1 MSFASEEQR
10 RWFFANKG
18 GGGGGGAAGGVPQ
31 FSKREL
37 PSSGLS
43 AADSARLQQR
53 AQHDA
58 KESAVAQKQVDEAYQ
73 NYYKKESED
82 FDRQAN
88 YWRGE
93 G

>member
-18 GGGGGGAAGGVPQ
+18 GDGGGGAAGGAPQ

-37 PSSGLS
+37 PPSGLS
-43 AADSARLQQR
+43 AADSARLQKSIQ
-53 AQHDA
+53 ADA
-58 KESAVAQKQVDEAYQ
+58 KESSIAQKQLDEAYQ

-82 FDRQAN
+82 FDRQAS